1 MKIALIKLPPTYA
14 DWYRQPALG
23 ISYISA
29 YLKTR
34 GIRSRIFDAYF
45 HAWTIKD
52 LERLVIEYD
61 PDVLGFT
68 AMTHEICRAAQL
80 ARSLKERLGVPAIIG
95 GCHVTAIPEE
105 TLTEFPVFDYGV
117 CGEGEKTLALL
128 INGMK
133 KGYEIDPTKI
143 NGLVFFKQKS
153 VVRTGLRFFMSG
165 EELDNLPFP
174 DFQQYY
180 GNNPR
185 ALSGRKFYYPICT
198 SRGCPYRCAFCMRV
212 LGNKIRRRGVGNI
225 CQEIENAVKRYGAHT
240 FNFIDE
246 IFLSDDQRTR
256 SLLYSLIQLKSK
268 LNIRWSGL
276 TRANL
281 VTRELIELAKE
292 AGCFRL
298 EMGVESGDAGVLEEI
313 NKGITIGQVKNAV
326 KIIKNAGIKIATYY
340 ILGHPGENRETIRK
354 TVDLA
359 TELNTETIAVGIM
372 VPYPGTSIYEMA
384 LKGQSGYRL
393 LSRNW
398 ALYDK
403 YGGKV
408 LELDGMPYREMQKW
422 QIKAY
427 MDIYLK
433 NFRMFDFCRFIWK
446 RKRAL
451 FFLIENQLSRML
463 KVWKKQ

>member
-23 ISYISA
+23 IAYISA
-29 YLKTR
+29 YLKTC
-34 GIRSRIFDAYF
+34 GIQSRIFDAYF
-45 HAWTIKD
+45 HAWTIKE
-52 LERLVIEYD
+52 LARRVIEYD

-68 AMTHEICRAAQL
+68 SMTHEIGRTAQL
-80 ARSLKERLGVPAIIG
+80 ARGLKERLGVPVIIG

-117 CGEGEKTLALL
+117 CGEGEKTLARLMEGL
-128 INGMK
+128 EEGS
-133 KGYEIDPTKI
+133 EFDPEKV
-143 NGLVFFKQKS
+143 NGLVFFNGKS
-153 VVRTGLRFFMSG
+153 ISRTGTRSFMSG

-174 DFQQYY
+174 DFQEYY
-180 GNNPR
+180 GDNPR
-185 ALSGRKFYYPICT
+185 ALSGRKLYYPICT

-212 LGNKIRRRGVGNI
+212 LGKEIRRRGVENI
-225 CQEIENAVKRYGAHT
+225 CQEIENAVSQYGAHT

-256 SLLYSLIQLKSK
+256 TLLNSLIQMRYSLK
-268 LNIRWSGL
+268 IRWSGL

-281 VTRELIELAKE
+281 VTRELIKLAKE

-298 EMGVESGDAGVLEEI
+298 EMGVESGDEKILKAI
-313 NKGITIGQVKNAV
+313 NKGITIDQVKNAV
-326 KIIKNAGIKIATYY
+326 EIIKSEGIKIATYY
-340 ILGHPGENRETIRK
+340 ILGHPGETRETIRK

-359 TELNTETIAVGIM
+359 AQLNTETIAVGLM

-384 LKGQSGYRL
+384 LKGEEGYRL

-408 LELDGMPYREMQKW
+408 LELDGMPYREMLKW
-422 QIKAY
+422 QKKAY
-427 MDIYLK
+427 VYIYLK
-433 NFRMFDFCRFIWK
+433 NLRLLDFAGFFWK

-451 FFLIENQLSRML
+451 FFLIKSRLNRML
-463 KVWKKQ
+463 KR